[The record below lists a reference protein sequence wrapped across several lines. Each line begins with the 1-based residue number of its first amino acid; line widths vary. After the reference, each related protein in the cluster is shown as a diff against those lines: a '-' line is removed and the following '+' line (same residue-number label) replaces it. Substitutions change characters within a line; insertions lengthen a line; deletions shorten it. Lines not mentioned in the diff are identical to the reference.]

1 MVWQNQ
7 DEFTFQVSC
16 RNARQ
21 LYLVGDFNDWCA
33 HANPMQFVGDG
44 QWSLTLR
51 LRPGEYR
58 FRYLTD
64 DGRWLT
70 DYAAFGVI
78 RNRLGGWDSV
88 LYVAP
93 TVIEHMEEE
102 VVTA

>member
-1 MVWQNQ
+1 MILQNI
-7 DEFTFQVSC
+7 DECTFQVGC
-16 RNARQ
+16 RSARQ
-21 LYLVGDFNDWCA
+21 VYVVGDFNDWCTR
-33 HANPMQFVGDG
+33 ANAMQHVGNG
-44 QWSLTLR
+44 QWELTLR

-88 LYVAP
+88 LYVPPA
-93 TVIEHMEEE
+93 VIEHAEEA
-102 VVTA
+102 VTV